1 MKTIDMKDVSWR
13 PVASDRKV
21 LSDINCSFEEGKF
34 YGILGPNG
42 SGKTSLMRHLLRL
55 LPIKI
60 GKIQL
65 NNKDISRMKRDDFAR
80 QISFVPQKTSIDA
93 EFTVYDIVAM
103 GRTPYKRH
111 FQGLN
116 KEDETIILQ
125 ALEVTQTTSLKD
137 QYYNQLSGGE
147 AQRVLV
153 ARTIAQDTPWLVLD
167 EPIASLDIK
176 HQVEVMD
183 TLRKLNK
190 KEGKTVI
197 AILHD
202 LNLAAEYCD
211 EIVLMKNGK
220 IYDTGKVEEVLTV
233 DNLKEV
239 YEINF
244 YVEKNSRTGNCY
256 FIPDSSQG

>member
-1 MKTIDMKDVSWR
+1 MKTINIAKLSWK
-13 PVASDRKV
+13 PTTSDRMILKEITCK
-21 LSDINCSFEEGKF
+21 LSAGNF

-55 LPIKI
+55 LPVKA

-65 NNKDISRMKRDDFAR
+65 DQKDITRLKQEEFAR
-80 QISFVPQKTSIDA
+80 LVSFVPQKTAIDA

-103 GRTPYKRH
+103 GRTPYQKH
-111 FQGLN
+111 FQGLG

-125 ALEVTQTTSLKD
+125 ALEATKCIHLKD
-137 QYYNQLSGGE
+137 QYFTQLSGGE

-176 HQVEVMD
+176 HQVDLMD
-183 TLRKLNK
+183 TLRTLNREK
-190 KEGKTVI
+190 DKTVI

-202 LNLAAEYCD
+202 LNLAAKYCN
-211 EIVLMKNGK
+211 EIILMKDGE
-220 IYDTGKVEEVLTV
+220 IYDAGPVEEVLTV
-233 DNLKEV
+233 KNLKAV
-239 YEINF
+239 YEIDF
-244 YVEKNSRTGNCY
+244 YMERNSHTGDRY
-256 FIPDSSQG
+256 FIPNSGGV